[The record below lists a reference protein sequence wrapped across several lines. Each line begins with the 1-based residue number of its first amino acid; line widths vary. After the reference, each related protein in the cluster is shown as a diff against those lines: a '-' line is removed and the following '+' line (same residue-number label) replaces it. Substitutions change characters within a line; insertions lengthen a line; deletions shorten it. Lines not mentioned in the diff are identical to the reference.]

1 MPQSCRIKPLSAWG
15 VDSARWWELG
25 GQGKGGGEGHAWS
38 SLPPSWLGW
47 WPHGLRVYL
56 SPLWVGRNSRGV
68 RAAPL
73 TFKLTWFLFLLWDR
87 LFYCGFCS
95 HPRNPR
101 EIIKSLRVLNHLSL
115 QIKTCSKNYDVH
127 AF

>member
-1 MPQSCRIKPLSAWG
+1 MTQSCRIKPLSAWG
-15 VDSARWWELG
+15 VDSARRWELG
-25 GQGKGGGEGHAWS
+25 GQGKGGGEGHAWF

-56 SPLWVGRNSRGV
+56 SPLWVGRDSRGV

-95 HPRNPR
+95 IP
-101 EIIKSLRVLNHLSL
+101 ETQEK
-115 QIKTCSKNYDVH
+115 
-127 AF
+127 